1 MTTFKLKFRKLPFTW
16 LLSVAIVTVAI
27 CGGDSPSARASDAE
41 LPTFRGFINGPMI
54 LSQGLTNYWGQTN
67 TWMEGPLTTT
77 NNPTTGNN
85 TAPGI
90 PVPGVTLYNIG
101 TNAAAPWYHTNIS
114 AIVDV
119 PLWANRDG
127 STPNATLAGV
137 VCGFVG
143 GVNGSNT
150 LTFRFASVIR
160 GIPFNMNSTAT
171 QNTTNYTWSYT
182 MTATGPTTAFAIPIP
197 GTFLANAHNVRCTAI
212 ESAGANGGTNC
223 VLYALDLMGFTP

>member
-1 MTTFKLKFRKLPFTW
+1 MSAALVA
-16 LLSVAIVTVAI
+16 SIAIVGTTITPAL
-27 CGGDSPSARASDAE
+27 ANDAE
-41 LPTFRGFINGPMI
+41 QPTLRGFIEGPMI

-67 TWMEGPLTTT
+67 TWIQGPINTT

-85 TAPGI
+85 TSPGI
-90 PVPGVTLYNIG
+90 PVPGIPLYNLG
-101 TNAAAPWYHTNIS
+101 TNAAAPWFHTNTA

-127 STPNATLAGV
+127 TTPNATLAGV
-137 VCGFVG
+137 VGGFANG
-143 GVNGSNT
+143 SYGSNT

-160 GIPFNMNSTAT
+160 GIAFNMNSTGV

-197 GTFLANAHNVRCTAI
+197 STVLANAHNLRCTAI

-223 VLYALDLMGFTP
+223 ILYSLDLMGFTP